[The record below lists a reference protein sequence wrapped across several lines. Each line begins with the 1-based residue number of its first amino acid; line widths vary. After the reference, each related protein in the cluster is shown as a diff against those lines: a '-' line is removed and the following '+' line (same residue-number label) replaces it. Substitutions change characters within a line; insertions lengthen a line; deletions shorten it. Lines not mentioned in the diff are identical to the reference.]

1 MIAMDY
7 AKWMEMLKEVADLK
21 VQSLSSEQRRE
32 YHRAVMDALHSL
44 TPEQK
49 EGIIASTFFAMMCV
63 SHGDP
68 RPKGIV
74 Q

>member
-1 MIAMDY
+1 M
-7 AKWMEMLKEVADLK
+7 K
-21 VQSLSSEQRRE
+21 VQSLSSDQRRA
-32 YHRAVMDALHSL
+32 YHSAVMDALHDLS
-44 TPEQK
+44 PEQK